1 MQQYHRPNPRSRP
14 TVLTFKIN
22 FFYIDSRLSRYNT
35 RTIRFCKKDSKLS
48 IPIYTYDAVIVGAGL
63 AGCAAA
69 RELKNAG
76 KNVAVI
82 TKLHPLRSHSGAAQG
97 GINAAL
103 SSEDSIELHEFDTV
117 KGSDYL
123 ADQDAVEFM
132 CQKAPETVRW
142 AEGMGATFSRRD
154 DGQIAQRPFGGQSS
168 PRACYAKDRVGLTLL
183 QTIYEQAFRIG
194 VNFLDEW
201 YAADIIYKDGKV
213 SGVIAFHIRD
223 MQIAIFNAKSVMF
236 ATGGYA
242 RSFKINSNAHAN
254 TGDGLSIVA
263 RHGLPLEDMEF
274 VQFHPSGLSGNGVLI
289 SEAARGEGGRLFNS
303 KGERFMEK
311 YAPNALELASRDVV
325 SRAIMNEIREGRG
338 VGPRKDAVYLDVTHL
353 GKDLIME
360 RLPELRDLA
369 ITFLGLDMIKEPI
382 LISATAH
389 YSMGG
394 IPVDIPGHVRKNNDE
409 FVEGFY
415 AAGECS
421 CVSVHGANR
430 LGANSV
436 LEALLFGRFVGK
448 TMVDEIEDIELRPAT
463 QEDAQKAVDEID
475 WVLTN
480 NGKESV
486 SILREELQECM
497 THNAGAF
504 RTEQS
509 LQDAIEKVNELRERY
524 KHIRINDKSKV
535 FNTELQEALE
545 FGHMLDYSKF
555 IVESAI
561 ARKESRG
568 AHFREDFDKRNDTDF
583 LKHTM
588 AYMDETGAIS
598 LDYMDVVL
606 GKHEL
611 KERTY

>member
-1 MQQYHRPNPRSRP
+1 M
-14 TVLTFKIN
+14 
-22 FFYIDSRLSRYNT
+22 
-35 RTIRFCKKDSKLS
+35 S
-48 IPIYTYDAVIVGAGL
+48 IPIYTYDAIVVGAGL

-69 RELKNAG
+69 RELQQAG
-76 KNVAVI
+76 KKVAVI

-97 GINAAL
+97 GINAAF
-103 SSEDSIELHEFDTV
+103 SDEDSVELHEFDTV

-132 CQKAPETVRW
+132 CSNAPETIRW
-142 AEGMGATFSRRD
+142 VEKMGAAFSRTP
-154 DGQIAQRPFGGQSS
+154 DGKIAQRPFGGQSS
-168 PRACYAKDRVGLTLL
+168 PRACYAKDRTGLTLL
-183 QTIYEQAFRIG
+183 QTIYEQAARIG
-194 VNFLDEW
+194 VKFWDEW

-213 SGVIAFHIRD
+213 SGVIAFNIRD
-223 MQIAIFNAKSVMF
+223 MQMAIFNAKSVMF

-242 RSFKINSNAHAN
+242 RTYKINSNAHAN

-289 SEAARGEGGRLFNS
+289 SEAARGEGGRLLNS

-311 YAPNALELASRDVV
+311 YAPNAMELASRDVV
-325 SRAIMNEIREGRG
+325 ARAILNEIREGRG
-338 VGPRKDAVYLDVTHL
+338 VGPRKDAVYIDVTHL
-353 GKDLIME
+353 GKELIME
-360 RLPELRDLA
+360 RLPELRELA

-394 IPVDIPGHVRKNNDE
+394 IPVNIAGNVRKNSTE

-436 LEALLFGRFVGK
+436 LEALLFGRYVGK
-448 TMVDEIEDIELRPAT
+448 TMAQEIDNIELRVAS
-463 QEDAQKAVDEID
+463 QEDAATAQAELN

-480 NGKESV
+480 NGSEKIPE
-486 SILREELQECM
+486 LREELQQSM
-497 THNAGAF
+497 TANAGAF
-504 RTEQS
+504 RSKETLNIVIAKIQ
-509 LQDAIEKVNELRERY
+509 ELRKRY
-524 KHIRINDKSKV
+524 KNIRIKDKSKV

-545 FGHMLDYSKF
+545 FGHMLDYAMF
-555 IVESAI
+555 IVESAV
-561 ARKESRG
+561 ARNESRG
-568 AHFREDFDKRNDTDF
+568 AHFREDFDTRNDEDF

-588 AYMDETGAIS
+588 AYMDKDGNIK

-611 KERTY
+611 RARTY

>member
-1 MQQYHRPNPRSRP
+1 M
-14 TVLTFKIN
+14 
-22 FFYIDSRLSRYNT
+22 
-35 RTIRFCKKDSKLS
+35 S
-48 IPIYTYDAVIVGAGL
+48 IPIYTYDAIVVGAGL

-69 RELKNAG
+69 RELQNAG
-76 KNVAVI
+76 KKVAVI

-97 GINAAL
+97 GVNAAF
-103 SSEDSIELHEFDTV
+103 SEDDSIELHEFDTV

-132 CQKAPETVRW
+132 CQKAPETIRW
-142 AEGMGATFSRRD
+142 VERMGAAFSRTA
-154 DGQIAQRPFGGQSS
+154 DGKIAQRPFGGQSS
-168 PRACYAKDRVGLTLL
+168 PRACYAKDRTGLTLL
-183 QTIYEQAFRIG
+183 QTIYEQAHRAG
-194 VNFLDEW
+194 VMFWDEW
-201 YAADIIYKDGKV
+201 YAADLIYKDGKV
-213 SGVIAFHIRD
+213 SGIVAFNIRD
-223 MQIAIFNAKSVMF
+223 MQTVIFNAKSVMF

-242 RSFKINSNAHAN
+242 RAYKINSNAHAN

-289 SEAARGEGGRLFNS
+289 SEAARGEGGKLLNS
-303 KGERFMEK
+303 EGERFMER
-311 YAPNALELASRDVV
+311 YAPNAMELASRDVV
-325 SRAIMNEIREGRG
+325 SRAILNEIREGRG
-338 VGPRKDAVYLDVTHL
+338 VGPRKDAVFIDVTHL

-394 IPVDIPGHVRKNNDE
+394 IPVNIAGNVRMNNNE
-409 FVEGFY
+409 TIEGFY

-448 TMVDEIEDIELRPAT
+448 TMVAEIDNIELRPAT
-463 QEDAQKAVDEID
+463 EEDAKTALAEID
-475 WVLTN
+475 FVLNN
-480 NGKESV
+480 NGDETV
-486 SILREELQECM
+486 PGLREELQQSM
-497 THNAGAF
+497 TDNAGAF
-504 RTEQS
+504 RTKET
-509 LQDAIEKVNELRERY
+509 LDIVIAKVKELRARF
-524 KHIRINDKSKV
+524 KNIRIKDKSKV
-535 FNTELQEALE
+535 FNTELQEAIE
-545 FGHMLDYSKF
+545 FGHMIDYSAF

-561 ARKESRG
+561 ARNESRG
-568 AHFREDFDKRNDTDF
+568 AHYREDFDTRDDENF

-588 AYMDETGAIS
+588 AYMDDNGDIT
-598 LDYMDVVL
+598 LDYMDVKL

-611 KERTY
+611 RARTY

>member
-1 MQQYHRPNPRSRP
+1 M
-14 TVLTFKIN
+14 
-22 FFYIDSRLSRYNT
+22 
-35 RTIRFCKKDSKLS
+35 S
-48 IPIYTYDAVIVGAGL
+48 IPIYTYDAIIVGSGL

-69 RELKNAG
+69 RELQNAG
-76 KNVAVI
+76 KKVAVI

-97 GINAAL
+97 GVNAAF
-103 SSEDSIELHEFDTV
+103 SDEDSVELHEYDTV

-123 ADQDAVEFM
+123 ADQDAVEFL
-132 CQKAPETVRW
+132 CKNAPETIRW
-142 AEGMGATFSRRD
+142 AERMGAAFSRTA
-154 DGQIAQRPFGGQSS
+154 DGKIAQRPFGGQSS
-168 PRACYAKDRVGLTLL
+168 PRACYAKDRTGLTLL
-183 QTIYEQAFRIG
+183 QTIYEQAMRVG
-194 VNFLDEW
+194 VKFWDEW
-201 YAADIIYKDGKV
+201 YVADLIYKDGKV
-213 SGVIAFHIRD
+213 SGVIAFNIRD
-223 MQIAIFNAKSVMF
+223 MHMAIFNAKSVMF

-289 SEAARGEGGRLFNS
+289 SEAARGEGGKLFNS
-303 KGERFMEK
+303 EGERFMER

-325 SRAIMNEIREGRG
+325 SRAILNEIREGRG
-338 VGPRKDAVYLDVTHL
+338 VGPRKDAVFIDVTHL

-360 RLPELRDLA
+360 RLPELRELA

-394 IPVDIPGHVRKNNDE
+394 IPVNIAGNVRKNNTE
-409 FVEGFY
+409 YVEGFY

-436 LEALLFGRFVGK
+436 LEALLFGRYVGK
-448 TMVDEIEDIELRPAT
+448 TMVEEVDAIELRPAT
-463 QEDAQKAVDEID
+463 QEDAKTALAEID
-475 WVLTN
+475 FMLNN
-480 NGKESV
+480 NGDETV
-486 SILREELQECM
+486 PALREELQQCM
-497 THNAGAF
+497 TANAGAF
-504 RTEQS
+504 RTKET
-509 LQDAIEKVNELRERY
+509 LEIAVAKVKELRTRF
-524 KHIRINDKSKV
+524 KNIRIKDKSKV
-535 FNTELQEALE
+535 FNTELQEAIE
-545 FGHMLDYSKF
+545 FGHMIDYSAF

-561 ARKESRG
+561 ARNESRG
-568 AHFREDFDKRNDTDF
+568 AHFREDFDTRDDENF

-588 AYMDETGAIS
+588 GYMNKDSEIS

-611 KERTY
+611 KARTY

>member
-1 MQQYHRPNPRSRP
+1 M
-14 TVLTFKIN
+14 
-22 FFYIDSRLSRYNT
+22 
-35 RTIRFCKKDSKLS
+35 S
-48 IPIYTYDAVIVGAGL
+48 IPIYTYDAIVVGAGL

-69 RELKNAG
+69 RELQNAG
-76 KNVAVI
+76 KKVAVI

-97 GINAAL
+97 GVNAAF
-103 SSEDSIELHEFDTV
+103 SDEDSVELHEFDTV

-132 CQKAPETVRW
+132 CQKAPETIRW
-142 AEGMGATFSRRD
+142 AERMGAAFSRTP
-154 DGQIAQRPFGGQSS
+154 DGKIAQRPFGGQSS
-168 PRACYAKDRVGLTLL
+168 PRACYAKDRTGLTLL
-183 QTIYEQAFRIG
+183 QTIYEQAHRAG
-194 VNFLDEW
+194 VKFWDEW
-201 YAADIIYKDGKV
+201 YAADLIYKDGKV
-213 SGVIAFHIRD
+213 SGIVAFNIRD
-223 MQIAIFNAKSVMF
+223 MQTVIFNAKSVMF

-242 RSFKINSNAHAN
+242 RSYKINSNAHAN

-303 KGERFMEK
+303 EGERFMEK
-311 YAPNALELASRDVV
+311 YAPNAMELASRDVV
-325 SRAIMNEIREGRG
+325 SRAILNEIREGRG
-338 VGPRKDAVYLDVTHL
+338 VGPRKDAVFIDVTHL

-360 RLPELRDLA
+360 KLPELRDLA
-369 ITFLGLDMIKEPI
+369 ITFLGLDMVKEPI

-394 IPVDIPGHVRKNNDE
+394 IPVNIAGNVRKNNDE

-448 TMVDEIEDIELRPAT
+448 TMVSEIDDIELRPAT
-463 QEDAQKAVDEID
+463 AEDAATALAEMDF
-475 WVLTN
+475 VLNN
-480 NGKESV
+480 NGKETV
-486 SILREELQECM
+486 TDIREELQQCM
-497 THNAGAF
+497 TANAGAF
-504 RTEQS
+504 RTAKTLE
-509 LQDAIEKVNELRERY
+509 LAIKTVKKLRKRFE
-524 KHIRINDKSKV
+524 HIRIKDKSKV
-535 FNTELQEALE
+535 FNTEMQEAIEL
-545 FGHMLDYSKF
+545 GHMLDYSSF
-555 IVESAI
+555 IVESALP
-561 ARKESRG
+561 RKESRG
-568 AHFREDFDKRNDTDF
+568 AHYREDFETRDDKEF

-588 AYMDETGAIS
+588 AYMDDKGEIS

-611 KERTY
+611 KARTY

>member
-1 MQQYHRPNPRSRP
+1 M
-14 TVLTFKIN
+14 
-22 FFYIDSRLSRYNT
+22 
-35 RTIRFCKKDSKLS
+35 S

-69 RELKNAG
+69 RELQLAG
-76 KNVAVI
+76 KSVAVI

-97 GINAAL
+97 GVNAAF
-103 SSEDSIELHEFDTV
+103 SDADSVELHEYDTV
-117 KGSDYL
+117 KGADYL
-123 ADQDAVEFM
+123 ADQDCVEYM
-132 CQKAPETVRW
+132 CQHAPETIRW
-142 AEGMGATFSRRD
+142 AERMGAAFSRNE
-154 DGQIAQRPFGGQSS
+154 DGSIAQRPFGGQSS
-168 PRACYAKDRVGLTLL
+168 PRACFAKDRTGLTLL
-183 QTIYEQAFRIG
+183 QTIYEQALRSG
-194 VNFLDEW
+194 VTFFDEW
-201 YAADIIYKDGKV
+201 YAADILYENDKI
-213 SGVIAFHIRD
+213 SGVSAFNIRD
-223 MQIAIFNAKSVMF
+223 MQPAIFNSKQVMF

-289 SEAARGEGGRLFNS
+289 SEAARGEGGRLLNS

-325 SRAIMNEIREGRG
+325 ARAIIQEIREGRG
-338 VGPRKDAVYLDVTHL
+338 VGPRKDAVYIDLVHL
-353 GKDLIME
+353 GKEKIME

-394 IPVDIPGHVRKNNDE
+394 IPMDKEGHVRKNNTE

-436 LEALLFGRFVGK
+436 LEALLFGRLVGK
-448 TMVDEIEDIELRPAT
+448 TMVAEVDNIDLREAT
-463 QEDAQKAVDEID
+463 QEDAKTMLNEMD
-475 WVLTN
+475 WILTN
-480 NGKESV
+480 NGTESV
-486 SILREELQECM
+486 TELRNELQQSM
-497 THNAGAF
+497 TDNAGVF
-504 RTEQS
+504 RTESTLAEQ
-509 LQDAIEKVNELRERY
+509 VNIVKALRERF
-524 KHIRINDKSKV
+524 KNIRINDKSKV
-535 FNTELQEALE
+535 FNTELQEAIE
-545 FGHMLDYSKF
+545 FGHMLDYSLF
-555 IVESAI
+555 IVESAL

-568 AHFREDFDKRNDTDF
+568 AHYREDYTQRDDENF

-588 AYMDETGAIS
+588 GYMDEEGNIT
-598 LDYMDVVL
+598 LDYMDVTL

-611 KERTY
+611 KARSY

>member
-1 MQQYHRPNPRSRP
+1 MG
-14 TVLTFKIN
+14 
-22 FFYIDSRLSRYNT
+22 
-35 RTIRFCKKDSKLS
+35 

-63 AGCAAA
+63 AGSAAA
-69 RELKNAG
+69 RELEKAG
-76 KNVAVI
+76 KKVAVI

-103 SSEDSIELHEFDTV
+103 SDEDSIELHEFDTV
-117 KGSDYL
+117 KGADYL
-123 ADQDAVEFM
+123 ADQDVVELM
-132 CQKAPETVRW
+132 CKEAPKTIRW
-142 AEGMGATFSRRD
+142 AERMGAAFSRNKN
-154 DGQIAQRPFGGQSS
+154 GTIAQRPFGGQSS
-168 PRACYAKDRVGLTLL
+168 PRACYAKDRTGLTLL
-183 QTIYEQAFRIG
+183 QTIYEQALREG
-194 VNFLDEW
+194 VDFWDEW

-213 SGVIAFHIRD
+213 SGVVAFNIRNLEY
-223 MQIAIFNAKSVMF
+223 AVFNAKSVMF

-242 RSFKINSNAHAN
+242 RAFKINSNAHAN

-289 SEAARGEGGRLFNS
+289 SEAARGEGGRLLNS

-311 YAPNALELASRDVV
+311 YAPNKLELASRDVV
-325 SRAIMNEIREGRG
+325 SRAIINEIREGRG
-338 VGPRKDAVYLDVTHL
+338 VGPRKDAVYIDLVHL

-394 IPVDIPGHVRKNNDE
+394 IPMNKEGHVRKNNTE

-421 CVSVHGANR
+421 CSSVHGANR

-436 LEALLFGRFVGK
+436 LAALFFGRHVGQ
-448 TMVDEIEDIELRPAT
+448 TMLKDLDEGLTLRVATED
-463 QEDAQKAVDEID
+463 DANTMINEVNTT
-475 WVLTN
+475 LN
-480 NGKESV
+480 RNGTDTV
-486 SILREELQECM
+486 PGLREELQQSM
-497 THNAGAF
+497 TDNAGVF
-504 RTEQS
+504 RTQET
-509 LQDAIEKVNELRERY
+509 LEKQVQILKKLRKRFHENC
-524 KHIRINDKSKV
+524 RIDDKSKI
-535 FNTELQEALE
+535 FNTDLQEAIEL
-545 FGHMLDYSKF
+545 GHMLDFSSF
-555 IVESAI
+555 IAKSALE
-561 ARKESRG
+561 RKESRG
-568 AHFREDFDKRNDTDF
+568 AHFREDYDKRDDKNF

-588 AYMDETGAIS
+588 AYMDDNGDIT
-598 LDYMDVVL
+598 LDYMDVTM
-606 GKHEL
+606 GKFEL

>member
-1 MQQYHRPNPRSRP
+1 MG
-14 TVLTFKIN
+14 
-22 FFYIDSRLSRYNT
+22 
-35 RTIRFCKKDSKLS
+35 

-63 AGCAAA
+63 AGTAAA
-69 RELKNAG
+69 RELEKAG

-103 SSEDSIELHEFDTV
+103 SDEDSVELHEFDTV
-117 KGSDYL
+117 KGADYL
-123 ADQDAVEFM
+123 ADQDVVELM
-132 CQKAPETVRW
+132 CKEAPETIRW
-142 AEGMGATFSRRD
+142 AERMGAAFSRNN
-154 DGQIAQRPFGGQSS
+154 DGTIAQRPFGGQSS
-168 PRACYAKDRVGLTLL
+168 PRACYAKDRTGLTLL
-183 QTIYEQAFRIG
+183 QTIYEQALREG
-194 VNFLDEW
+194 VDFWDEW

-213 SGVIAFHIRD
+213 SGVVAFNIRNLEY
-223 MQIAIFNAKSVMF
+223 AIFNARAVMF

-242 RSFKINSNAHAN
+242 RAYKINSNAHAN

-289 SEAARGEGGRLFNS
+289 SEAARGEGGRLLNS
-303 KGERFMEK
+303 EGERFMEK
-311 YAPNALELASRDVV
+311 YAPNKLELASRDVV
-325 SRAIMNEIREGRG
+325 SRAIINEIREGRG
-338 VGPRKDAVYLDVTHL
+338 VGPRKDAVYIDLVHL

-369 ITFLGLDMIKEPI
+369 ITFLGLDMVKEPI

-394 IPVDIPGHVRKNNDE
+394 IPMDKDGHVRKNNSE

-421 CVSVHGANR
+421 CSSVHGANR

-436 LEALLFGRFVGK
+436 LEALFFGRHVGQSIIK
-448 TMVDEIEDIELRPAT
+448 DLDAGIELRTAH
-463 QEDAQKAVDEID
+463 ERDANTAINEVTTI
-475 WVLTN
+475 LN
-480 NGKESV
+480 RNGTDTV
-486 SILREELQECM
+486 PGLREELQQSM
-497 THNAGAF
+497 TDNAGVF
-504 RTEQS
+504 RTKETLAQQVEI
-509 LQDAIEKVNELRERY
+509 LKELRQRFH
-524 KHIRINDKSKV
+524 KNCRIDDKSKI
-535 FNTELQEALE
+535 FNTDLQEAIEL
-545 FGHMLDYSKF
+545 GHMLDFSLF
-555 IVESAI
+555 IAQSAL

-568 AHFREDFDKRNDTDF
+568 AHFREDYDTRDDENF

-588 AYMDETGAIS
+588 AYMDEDGNIT
-598 LDYMDVVL
+598 LDYMDVTL

>member
-1 MQQYHRPNPRSRP
+1 M
-14 TVLTFKIN
+14 
-22 FFYIDSRLSRYNT
+22 
-35 RTIRFCKKDSKLS
+35 S
-48 IPIYTYDAVIVGAGL
+48 IPIYTYDAIIVGSGL

-69 RELKNAG
+69 RELQKAG
-76 KNVAVI
+76 KKVAVI

-97 GINAAL
+97 GVNAAF
-103 SSEDSIELHEFDTV
+103 SDEDSIELHEFDTV

-132 CQKAPETVRW
+132 CQKAPETIRW
-142 AEGMGATFSRRD
+142 AERMGAAFSRTK
-154 DGQIAQRPFGGQSS
+154 DGKIAQRPFGGQSS
-168 PRACYAKDRVGLTLL
+168 PRACYAKDRTGLTLL
-183 QTIYEQAFRIG
+183 QTIYEQAHRAG
-194 VNFLDEW
+194 VKFWDEW

-213 SGVIAFHIRD
+213 SGVVAFNIRD
-223 MQIAIFNAKSVMF
+223 MQTVIFNSKSVMF

-242 RSFKINSNAHAN
+242 RSYKINSNAHAN

-303 KGERFMEK
+303 EGERFMDK
-311 YAPNALELASRDVV
+311 YAPNAMELASRDVV
-325 SRAIMNEIREGRG
+325 SRAILNEIREGRG

-353 GKDLIME
+353 GRDLIME

-394 IPVDIPGHVRKNNDE
+394 IPVNIAGNVRKNNDE
-409 FVEGFY
+409 YVEGFY

-448 TMVDEIEDIELRPAT
+448 TMVSEIDNIQLRPAT
-463 QEDAQKAVDEID
+463 EEDAKTALDEID
-475 WVLTN
+475 FVLGN
-480 NGKESV
+480 NGHETV
-486 SILREELQECM
+486 TGLREELQQCM
-497 THNAGAF
+497 TANAGAF
-504 RTEQS
+504 RTKKTLET
-509 LQDAIEKVNELRERY
+509 AIKEVKKIRERF
-524 KHIRINDKSKV
+524 KDIRIKDKSNV
-535 FNTELQEALE
+535 FNTELQEAIE
-545 FGHMLDYSKF
+545 FGHMLDYSLF
-555 IVESAI
+555 IVESAV
-561 ARKESRG
+561 ARDESRG
-568 AHFREDFDKRNDTDF
+568 AHYREDFQERDDKNF

-588 AYMDETGAIS
+588 AYMDKNGEIS

-611 KERTY
+611 KARNY

>member
-1 MQQYHRPNPRSRP
+1 LQ
-14 TVLTFKIN
+14 
-22 FFYIDSRLSRYNT
+22 
-35 RTIRFCKKDSKLS
+35 
-48 IPIYTYDAVIVGAGL
+48 
-63 AGCAAA
+63 
-69 RELKNAG
+69 NAG
-76 KNVAVI
+76 KKVAVI

-97 GINAAL
+97 GVNAAF
-103 SSEDSIELHEFDTV
+103 SDEDSVELHEFDTV

-132 CQKAPETVRW
+132 CQNAPETIRW
-142 AEGMGATFSRRD
+142 AEKMGAAFSRTE
-154 DGQIAQRPFGGQSS
+154 DGKIAQRPFGGQSS
-168 PRACYAKDRVGLTLL
+168 PRACFAKDRTGLTLL
-183 QTIYEQAFRIG
+183 QTIYEQALRSG
-194 VNFLDEW
+194 VKFWDEW
-201 YAADIIYKDGKV
+201 YAADLIYKDGKV
-213 SGVIAFHIRD
+213 SGVVAFNIRD
-223 MQIAIFNAKSVMF
+223 MQTAIFNAKSVMF

-242 RSFKINSNAHAN
+242 RSYKINSNAHAN

-289 SEAARGEGGRLFNS
+289 SEAARGEGGRLYNS

-325 SRAIMNEIREGRG
+325 ARAILNEIREGRG

-353 GKDLIME
+353 GEDLIMKK
-360 RLPELRDLA
+360 LPELRELA

-394 IPVDIPGHVRKNNDE
+394 IPVDIAGHARKNNDE

-436 LEALLFGRFVGK
+436 LEALLFGRYVGK
-448 TMVDEIEDIELRPAT
+448 TMVEEIDGIELRKAS
-463 QEDAQKAVDEID
+463 EDDAKVTLEEINFI
-475 WVLTN
+475 LNN
-480 NGKESV
+480 NGDETV
-486 SILREELQECM
+486 PALREELQQCM
-497 THNAGAF
+497 TDNAGAF
-504 RTEQS
+504 RTEET
-509 LQDAIEKVNELRERY
+509 LKIAIDKVKELRNRF
-524 KHIRINDKSKV
+524 KNIRIKDKSKV
-535 FNTELQEALE
+535 FNTELQEAIE
-545 FGHMLDYSKF
+545 FGHMLDYSLF

-568 AHFREDFDKRNDTDF
+568 AHYREDYENRDDENF

-588 AYMDETGAIS
+588 AYMDENGNIK

-611 KERTY
+611 KARNY

>member
-1 MQQYHRPNPRSRP
+1 MG
-14 TVLTFKIN
+14 
-22 FFYIDSRLSRYNT
+22 
-35 RTIRFCKKDSKLS
+35 
-48 IPIYTYDAVIVGAGL
+48 IPIYTYDAIVVGAGL

-69 RELKNAG
+69 RELQIAG
-76 KNVAVI
+76 KKVAVI

-97 GINAAL
+97 GVNAAF
-103 SSEDSIELHEFDTV
+103 SDKDSVELHEFDTV

-132 CQKAPETVRW
+132 CKNAPETIRW
-142 AEGMGATFSRRD
+142 AEKMGAAFSRTA
-154 DGQIAQRPFGGQSS
+154 DGKIAQRPFGGQSS
-168 PRACYAKDRVGLTLL
+168 PRACYAKDRTGLTLL
-183 QTIYEQAFRIG
+183 QTIYEQAFRVG
-194 VNFLDEW
+194 VKFWDEW
-201 YAADIIYKDGKV
+201 YVADIIYKEGKV

-223 MQIAIFNAKSVMF
+223 MQVAIFNAKSVMF

-242 RSFKINSNAHAN
+242 RSYKINSNAHAN

-289 SEAARGEGGRLFNS
+289 SEAARGEGGRLLNS
-303 KGERFMEK
+303 LGERFMEK
-311 YAPNALELASRDVV
+311 YAPNAMELASRDVV
-325 SRAIMNEIREGRG
+325 SRAILNEIREGRG
-338 VGPRKDAVYLDVTHL
+338 VGPRKDAVFIDVTHL

-394 IPVDIPGHVRKNNDE
+394 IPVNIAGNVRKNNSE

-448 TMVDEIEDIELRPAT
+448 TMVTEIDNIALRPAT
-463 QEDAQKAVDEID
+463 QEDAQRTLNEIGF
-475 WVLTN
+475 VLSN
-480 NGKESV
+480 NGNET
-486 SILREELQECM
+486 ITNLREELQQCM
-497 THNAGAF
+497 TANAGAF
-504 RTEQS
+504 RTKET
-509 LQDAIEKVNELRERY
+509 LEIAIAKVKDLRERF
-524 KHIRINDKSKV
+524 KNIRIKDKSKV
-535 FNTELQEALE
+535 FNTEMQEAIE
-545 FGHMLDYSKF
+545 FGHMIDYSAF

-561 ARKESRG
+561 ARNESRG
-568 AHFREDFDKRNDTDF
+568 AHFREDFDTRDDENF

-588 AYMDETGAIS
+588 AYMDNEGNIS
-598 LDYMDVVL
+598 LEYMDVVL

-611 KERTY
+611 KARNY

>member
-1 MQQYHRPNPRSRP
+1 M
-14 TVLTFKIN
+14 
-22 FFYIDSRLSRYNT
+22 
-35 RTIRFCKKDSKLS
+35 S
-48 IPIYTYDAVIVGAGL
+48 IPIYTYDAIIVGAGL

-69 RELKNAG
+69 RELQNAG
-76 KNVAVI
+76 KRVAVI

-97 GINAAL
+97 GVNAAFGD
-103 SSEDSIELHEFDTV
+103 EDSEELHEYDTV

-123 ADQDAVEFM
+123 ADQDAVEFL
-132 CQKAPETVRW
+132 CKHAPETIRW
-142 AEGMGATFSRRD
+142 AEKMGAAFSRTP
-154 DGQIAQRPFGGQSS
+154 DGKIAQRPFGGQSS
-168 PRACYAKDRVGLTLL
+168 PRACYAKDRTGLTLL
-183 QTIYEQAFRIG
+183 QTIYEQAYRAG
-194 VNFLDEW
+194 VKFWDEW
-201 YAADIIYKDGKV
+201 YVADLIYKDGKV
-213 SGVIAFHIRD
+213 SGVVAFNIRD
-223 MQIAIFNAKSVMF
+223 MEIAIFNSKAVMF

-289 SEAARGEGGRLFNS
+289 SEAARGEGGKLFNS
-303 KGERFMEK
+303 EGERFMEK

-325 SRAIMNEIREGRG
+325 SRAILNEIREGRG
-338 VGPRKDAVYLDVTHL
+338 VGPRKDAVYIDVTHL
-353 GKDLIME
+353 GRDLIMQ

-394 IPVDIPGHVRKNNDE
+394 IPVNIAGNVRKNNDE

-436 LEALLFGRFVGK
+436 LEALLFGRYVGK
-448 TMVDEIEDIELRPAT
+448 TMVKEVNDIELRVAT
-463 QEDAQKAVDEID
+463 QEDADTALAEID
-475 WVLTN
+475 FMLNN
-480 NGKESV
+480 NGDESV
-486 SILREELQECM
+486 PTLREELQDCM
-497 THNAGAF
+497 TANAGAF
-504 RTEQS
+504 RTHDTLLIAVNKMKEIQ
-509 LQDAIEKVNELRERY
+509 EKFKN
-524 KHIRINDKSKV
+524 IRIKDKSKI
-535 FNTELQEALE
+535 FNTEMQEAIE
-545 FGHMLDYSKF
+545 FGHMIDYSRF

-568 AHFREDFDKRNDTDF
+568 AHFREDFDTRDDENF

-588 AYMDETGAIS
+588 GYLGDDGEIS
-598 LDYMDVVL
+598 LDYMDVTL

-611 KERTY
+611 KARTY

>member
-1 MQQYHRPNPRSRP
+1 M
-14 TVLTFKIN
+14 
-22 FFYIDSRLSRYNT
+22 
-35 RTIRFCKKDSKLS
+35 S
-48 IPIYTYDAVIVGAGL
+48 IPIYTYDAIIVGSGL

-69 RELKNAG
+69 RELQNAG
-76 KNVAVI
+76 KKVAVI

-97 GINAAL
+97 GVNAAF
-103 SSEDSIELHEFDTV
+103 SDEDSVELHEYDTV

-123 ADQDAVEFM
+123 ADQDAVEFL
-132 CQKAPETVRW
+132 CKNAPETIRW
-142 AEGMGATFSRRD
+142 AERMGAAFSRTA
-154 DGQIAQRPFGGQSS
+154 DGKIAQRPFGGQSS
-168 PRACYAKDRVGLTLL
+168 PRACYAKDRTGLTLL
-183 QTIYEQAFRIG
+183 QTIYEQAMRVG
-194 VNFLDEW
+194 VKFWDEW
-201 YAADIIYKDGKV
+201 YVADLIYKDGKV
-213 SGVIAFHIRD
+213 SGVIAFNIRD
-223 MQIAIFNAKSVMF
+223 MHMAIFNAKSVMF

-289 SEAARGEGGRLFNS
+289 SEAARGEGGKLFNS
-303 KGERFMEK
+303 EGERFMER

-325 SRAIMNEIREGRG
+325 SRAILNEIREGRG
-338 VGPRKDAVYLDVTHL
+338 VGPRKDAVFIDVTHL

-360 RLPELRDLA
+360 RLPELRELA

-394 IPVDIPGHVRKNNDE
+394 IPVNIAGNVRKNNTE

-436 LEALLFGRFVGK
+436 LEALLFGRYVGK
-448 TMVDEIEDIELRPAT
+448 TMVEEVDAIELRPAT
-463 QEDAQKAVDEID
+463 QEDAKTALAEID
-475 WVLTN
+475 FMLNN
-480 NGKESV
+480 NGDETV
-486 SILREELQECM
+486 TVLREELQQCM
-497 THNAGAF
+497 TANAGAF
-504 RTEQS
+504 RTKET
-509 LQDAIEKVNELRERY
+509 LEIAVAKVKELRTRF
-524 KHIRINDKSKV
+524 KNIRIKDKSKV
-535 FNTELQEALE
+535 FNTELQEAIE
-545 FGHMLDYSKF
+545 FGHMIDYSAF

-561 ARKESRG
+561 ARNESRG
-568 AHFREDFDKRNDTDF
+568 AHFREDFDTRDDENF

-588 AYMDETGAIS
+588 GYMNKDSEIS

-611 KERTY
+611 KARTY